1 MLSSLRPKQEL
12 DIPDS
17 FVVVKHD
24 FFAYDPTSE
33 FNEIESLLYLN
44 EDLFQA
50 RFDESELIID
60 LGWYGDVRKNKGHFE
75 LKLIQCNHW
84 DDPVSTIHAKS
95 LEEATEILNR
105 TLAAIHGGVFN
116 N

>member
-1 MLSSLRPKQEL
+1 MLSSLRSKLEF

-24 FFAYDPTSE
+24 FFAYDPSTE
-33 FNEIESLLYLN
+33 FNEIENLLYLN

-50 RFDESELIID
+50 RFDENELIID
-60 LGWYGDVRKNKGHFE
+60 LGWYGDVRKNAGHFE
-75 LKLIQCNHW
+75 LKLIQHNHW
-84 DDPVSTIHAKS
+84 DDPISTIPAKT
-95 LEEATEILNR
+95 LDEATEILVR

-116 N
+116 D